1 LTPDLAKTSQESR
14 QFRQILAFWNGF
26 KQTNS
31 TGPASGASGL
41 DAVAMTAAQGAL
53 ALCWE
58 GGFELVV
65 PF

>member
-14 QFRQILAFWNGF
+14 QFRQILAF